1 MEDKEKLTELD
12 LIELAEIKEKEQ
24 QELLEDLMWENQE
37 CY

>member
-1 MEDKEKLTELD
+1 MEDKEKLIGLG
-12 LIELAEIKEKEQ
+12 IIKLAETKEKEQ